1 MTGTATQRLDDITDT
16 AWYIVGAL
24 TLVVLADRIL
34 RTVEMLANKAGVATN
49 TTPVEVAYV
58 LIMTIVGISSITLA
72 LSDEWCRSIVSALSV
87 GLGFALRD
95 VAVEALLGVQM
106 SATLSDNKTFTI
118 VNQDMHDDKPTQAS
132 KKFTMAGRSLLSCT
146 LKVQPAQGNAYA
158 MVVPWSWLHKQLRV
172 TTTGP

>member
-1 MTGTATQRLDDITDT
+1 MTGSATQRLDDITDT

-34 RTVEMLANKAGVATN
+34 RTAQLLATKAGVDTAT
-49 TTPVEVAYV
+49 TAVDVAYT
-58 LIMTIVGISSITLA
+58 LIMTVVGISSITLA

-106 SATLSDNKTFTI
+106 SGALGHHAFNIMK
-118 VNQDMHDDKPTQAS
+118 QDMKIDVTIKYTVKA
-132 KKFTMAGRSLLSCT
+132 RSLLSCT
-146 LKVQPAQGNAYA
+146 LRVQPEGANGYDLT
-158 MVVPWSWLHKQLRV
+158 VPWSWLHKQLRV
-172 TTTGP
+172 TTKGP